1 METSFYQKVKLKWI
15 IKGTIENV
23 KIANTIFL
31 QEADKKLN
39 GIRDFLDPLQFYR
52 EDISPED
59 ELREKLSNLKYGIES
74 KTPVKKKKKR
84 KVKKSSL
91 KKGGRGKLTSI
102 TTPSA
107 PGRSGY

>member
-1 METSFYQKVKLKWI
+1 MLYYEISLQVKK
-15 IKGTIENV
+15 KENV

-84 KVKKSSL
+84 KGKRKKRNLYSFYILLNWNFGS
-91 KKGGRGKLTSI
+91 KI
-102 TTPSA
+102 
-107 PGRSGY
+107 